1 MTLLPLEVF
10 LPRFFG
16 VGRPRAYGFHF
27 NIEVVIATIAHK
39 IDLAAIGQ
47 EVGLVF
53 DRPFQVRVLSQELR
67 NCELVHP
74 FGNLPVIPFRIGAA
88 RADSGLKLLPE
99 EVAATN
105 PSGDK
110 LMVDCPNL
118 LDEFVE
124 LRGLT
129 DDANKMA
136 HFPDHAPSCG
146 RVGKLFDAA
155 DAVEAEADQD
165 RALISGTPDRTSGLL
180 NRDPGII
187 HLRVPTSAVIGS
199 ART

>member
-1 MTLLPLEVF
+1 MRAVSGS
-10 LPRFFG
+10 FG
-16 VGRPRAYGFHF
+16 FTNSAF
-27 NIEVVIATIAHK
+27 
-39 IDLAAIGQ
+39 
-47 EVGLVF
+47 
-53 DRPFQVRVLSQELR
+53 
-67 NCELVHP
+67 
-74 FGNLPVIPFRIGAA
+74 IPFRISAA
-88 RADSGLKLLPE
+88 RAGSGLKLLPE

-110 LMVDCPNL
+110 LTVDCPNL

-146 RVGKLFDAA
+146 RVGKLFDAT

-180 NRDPGII
+180 NRDPGVT